1 MLLQNASAD
10 QAKQRA
16 EELSRKKEA
25 TQTDLEKAKQEA
37 DKFAGLAQD
46 ARAEAEKK
54 MQALSLDSSQLDQ
67 VRPHLRTST
76 APASC
81 CTSSGHAVH
90 VVSLTCRLGLLLSSS
105 VRG

>member
-1 MLLQNASAD
+1 MLPLPTRAALLLLQNASAD

-37 DKFAGLAQD
+37 DKFASLAQD

-54 MQALSLDSSQLDQ
+54 MQALSLDSSQLDK
-67 VRPHLRTST
+67 VHPSACCYVWHGKCFAGVF
-76 APASC
+76 APNC
-81 CTSSGHAVH
+81 
-90 VVSLTCRLGLLLSSS
+90 LSACH
-105 VRG
+105 

>member
-1 MLLQNASAD
+1 LPTRAAVLLLQNASAD

-37 DKFAGLAQD
+37 DKFASLAQD

-54 MQALSLDSSQLDQ
+54 MQALSLDSSQLDK
-67 VRPHLRTST
+67 VHPSACCYVWHEKCFAGVF
-76 APASC
+76 APNC
-81 CTSSGHAVH
+81 
-90 VVSLTCRLGLLLSSS
+90 LSACH
-105 VRG
+105 